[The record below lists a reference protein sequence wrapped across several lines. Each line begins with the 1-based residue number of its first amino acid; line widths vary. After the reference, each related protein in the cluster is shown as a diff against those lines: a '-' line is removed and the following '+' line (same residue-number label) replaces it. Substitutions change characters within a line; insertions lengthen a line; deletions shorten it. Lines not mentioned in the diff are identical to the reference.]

1 LQKVEQKG
9 GKESKTSSLRS
20 LGTSQQQEV
29 LQGMTKAK
37 SQYFGGKINQIA
49 SISASAVQ
57 LN

>member
-1 LQKVEQKG
+1 
-9 GKESKTSSLRS
+9 LRS